1 MSLAKKWWDKS
12 ETTTKR
18 YSSADIQP
26 IGEYLQEKFSHGVDY
41 NMKIV
46 IRGDRNVGKSTLLSR
61 LKGEQFKEEYIP
73 SNEIQLANI
82 HWNHQ
87 NSQSVIKVEVW
98 DVVDKGKP
106 RSSVSKG
113 VRFFNKLTKGQPS
126 INIAGQAGNI
136 EPCLDASFINVY
148 KGAHGVILMMDMT
161 KPSTF
166 EYVCRELIQIPPK
179 LPILIMSNFHDIQ
192 EQRKVTEEQV
202 QIFLND
208 SIMQLNQYNVTTDE
222 KVNELSRNIHVQKT
236 SSSNPIR
243 SIPVQYCES
252 SMKTGLG
259 LMYVYKFLNI
269 PFLCLQR
276 DVLQYQLKRN
286 YDEMIHVLDELSPK
300 TDNQTPEQRFS
311 YIDSGQRR
319 TTDKSSSS
327 RTCSSSFSVIKENVA
342 NFPIKLTESN
352 KTTVISFNPSNM
364 NNQNNFDDN
373 QNNFHMKRDEYNII
387 KTNEINE
394 ELNQNPMVIAFS
406 EEIDPADNE
415 IYYLNN
421 NTTNI
426 TTNNHSGSP
435 TESYATVTPNSDND
449 NVLNITD
456 DNLHFKNN
464 ENLSHEIMDELQL
477 NLRLEQCYSHGKKVN
492 LDYSNQFKRSA
503 LKTIDGTMANSGQLI
518 KSESRQNK
526 NTDEQEGILGTNLKN
541 NKNLSISNENII
553 ILPTDDDALEKFLE
567 DS

>member
-1 MSLAKKWWDKS
+1 MLISLLVIVKS
-12 ETTTKR
+12 ECSK
-18 YSSADIQP
+18 YNEFLNLLYCLQP
-26 IGEYLQEKFSHGVDY
+26 F
-41 NMKIV
+41 
-46 IRGDRNVGKSTLLSR
+46 
-61 LKGEQFKEEYIP
+61 
-73 SNEIQLANI
+73 
-82 HWNHQ
+82 
-87 NSQSVIKVEVW
+87 
-98 DVVDKGKP
+98 
-106 RSSVSKG
+106 
-113 VRFFNKLTKGQPS
+113 
-126 INIAGQAGNI
+126 
-136 EPCLDASFINVY
+136 
-148 KGAHGVILMMDMT
+148 
-161 KPSTF
+161 
-166 EYVCRELIQIPPK
+166 
-179 LPILIMSNFHDIQ
+179 ILIHI
-192 EQRKVTEEQV
+192 TEV
-202 QIFLND
+202 FN
-208 SIMQLNQYNVTTDE
+208 
-222 KVNELSRNIHVQKT
+222 
-236 SSSNPIR
+236 
-243 SIPVQYCES
+243 
-252 SMKTGLG
+252 
-259 LMYVYKFLNI
+259 
-269 PFLCLQR
+269 
-276 DVLQYQLKRN
+276 
-286 YDEMIHVLDELSPK
+286 
-300 TDNQTPEQRFS
+300 
-311 YIDSGQRR
+311 
-319 TTDKSSSS
+319 
-327 RTCSSSFSVIKENVA
+327 CSSIIYKILYFFKDFTRSTPLNHKLFKIYFKKRSVFFLIDENNVFVFA

-421 NTTNI
+421 NTTNT

>member
-1 MSLAKKWWDKS
+1 MSLARKWWDKNES
-12 ETTTKR
+12 TTKR

-46 IRGDRNVGKSTLLSR
+46 IRGDRNVGKSALLSR

-106 RSSVSKG
+106 RSSASKG
-113 VRFFNKLTKGQPS
+113 LKFFNKLTKGQPV
-126 INIAGQAGNI
+126 INIGGQAGNI

-161 KPSTF
+161 K
-166 EYVCRELIQIPPK
+166 
-179 LPILIMSNFHDIQ
+179 
-192 EQRKVTEEQV
+192 
-202 QIFLND
+202 
-208 SIMQLNQYNVTTDE
+208 
-222 KVNELSRNIHVQKT
+222 
-236 SSSNPIR
+236 SSSSSSDPIR

-286 YDEMIHVLDELSPK
+286 YDEMIHVLYELSPK

-311 YIDSGQRR
+311 YIDSGQKR
-319 TTDKSSSS
+319 TTDESSSS
-327 RTCSSSFSVIKENVA
+327 RTCSSSFSVIKENVV

-352 KTTVISFNPSNM
+352 RTTVISFNPSNM
-364 NNQNNFDDN
+364 NNEDNFDDN
-373 QNNFHMKRDEYNII
+373 QSNVYMKRDEY

-394 ELNQNPMVIAFS
+394 QLKQNPMVIAFS

-415 IYYLNN
+415 IYYFNN
-421 NTTNI
+421 NTISITN
-426 TTNNHSGSP
+426 NNHSESP
-435 TESYATVTPNSDND
+435 TGSYATFTPSSDND
-449 NVLNITD
+449 NNVFNIND
-456 DNLHFKNN
+456 DNLHFENN
-464 ENLSHEIMDELQL
+464 KKLSHEIMDELQL
-477 NLRLEQCYSHGKKVN
+477 KLRLEQCHSHGKKVN
-492 LDYSNQFKRSA
+492 LDNSNQFNSSE
-503 LKTIDGTMANSGQLI
+503 LKVVDGTMKSSGQLR
-518 KSESRQNK
+518 KSESGQNK
-526 NTDEQEGILGTNLKN
+526 NTNEQESVLRTNLKN
-541 NKNLSISNENII
+541 DKDLSISNENII

>member
-1 MSLAKKWWDKS
+1 MSLARKWWDKNES
-12 ETTTKR
+12 TTKR

-46 IRGDRNVGKSTLLSR
+46 IRGDRNVGKSALLSR

-106 RSSVSKG
+106 RSSASKG
-113 VRFFNKLTKGQPS
+113 LKFFNKLTKGQHV
-126 INIAGQAGNI
+126 INIGGQAGNI

-161 KPSTF
+161 KSSTF
-166 EYVCRELIQIPPK
+166 EYVCRELVQIPPK

-192 EQRKVTEEQV
+192 EQRKITEEQV
-202 QIFLND
+202 QMFLND
-208 SIMQLNQYNVTTDE
+208 SIMQSNQYNVTSDE
-222 KVNELSRNIHVQKT
+222 KFNELSRNIYVQK
-236 SSSNPIR
+236 SSSSDPIR

-286 YDEMIHVLDELSPK
+286 YDEMIHVLYELSPK

-311 YIDSGQRR
+311 YIDSGQKR
-319 TTDKSSSS
+319 TTDESSSS
-327 RTCSSSFSVIKENVA
+327 RTCSSSFSVIKENVV

-352 KTTVISFNPSNM
+352 RTTVISFNPSNM
-364 NNQNNFDDN
+364 NNENNFDDN
-373 QNNFHMKRDEYNII
+373 QTNVHMKRDEY

-394 ELNQNPMVIAFS
+394 QLKQNPMVIAFS

-421 NTTNI
+421 NTISITN
-426 TTNNHSGSP
+426 NNHSESP
-435 TESYATVTPNSDND
+435 TGSYATFTPSSDND
-449 NVLNITD
+449 NNVFNIND
-456 DNLHFKNN
+456 DNLHFESNKK
-464 ENLSHEIMDELQL
+464 LSHEIMDELKL
-477 NLRLEQCYSHGKKVN
+477 KLRLEQCHSHGKKVN
-492 LDYSNQFKRSA
+492 LDHSNQFNSSE
-503 LKTIDGTMANSGQLI
+503 LKIVDGTMKSSGQLR

-526 NTDEQEGILGTNLKN
+526 NTNEQESVLRTNLKN
-541 NKNLSISNENII
+541 DKDLSISNENII
-553 ILPTDDDALEKFLE
+553 ILSTDDDALEKFLE

>member
-421 NTTNI
+421 NTTNT